1 MKFRIKIEELGNG
14 NIEYT
19 PQVKD
24 GIFSCWKNILI
35 DWHFV
40 GHFTTATDACM
51 IYNDISIT
59 KDIINRYIAHLE
71 SESGKKIKRTKYDY
85 LVL

>member
-24 GIFSCWKNILI
+24 GLFSCWKNILM

-40 GHFTTATDACM
+40 GHFTTATDARM
-51 IYNDISIT
+51 IFNDISMA
-59 KDIINRYIAHLE
+59 KNIIDRYIIYLE
-71 SESGKKIKRTKYDY
+71 DEFGKKIKRTKFDY